1 MTDKQLY
8 ALCLAY
14 GLNNDYY
21 FEQIQPEIFVLKC
34 PREQLVQVLERI
46 STEKIS
52 IGRLNI
58 AIGALIVAIIGLIIT
73 LVRIFIN

>member
-14 GLNNDYY
+14 GLDNDYY

-34 PREQLVQVLERI
+34 PREQLIQVLERI

-52 IGRLNI
+52 MGRLYI
-58 AIGALIVAIIGLIIT
+58 AIGALIMAIIGLVVA
-73 LVRIFIN
+73 LV